1 LGKRQRRGFG
11 DDTDWALFDFTDEE
25 AQREGENEQKQSS
38 TMTERVTNAIEDRS
52 SLLVTL
58 ATLLVVMAAA
68 ALRVS
73 GI

>member
-11 DDTDWALFDFTDEE
+11 DDTDWDFFDFTDEE